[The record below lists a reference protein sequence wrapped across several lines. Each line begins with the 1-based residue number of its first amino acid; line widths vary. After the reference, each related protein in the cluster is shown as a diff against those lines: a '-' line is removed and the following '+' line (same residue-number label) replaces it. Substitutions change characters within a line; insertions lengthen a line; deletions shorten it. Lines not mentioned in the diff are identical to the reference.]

1 MVCRYR
7 YPRRAVRRSVRPAT
21 PVALRAFLCFA
32 LGLLAAEG
40 ARAQTEAAGAD
51 AQPVVLG
58 VRVVHAMKA
67 QGEIGPGCED
77 MLKRL
82 PMDFG
87 ALELVQ
93 SQEFE
98 LKVGQRMQFA
108 LPSGRTVRMLPVA
121 IQGRQLHLHFEMSGI
136 MNTRLRMLS
145 GRPMIVGGEPHRG
158 GQLIVEVTPSFHSG
172 PGSAP
177 IRRPKQPK
185 VQRVGGSEPD

>member
-1 MVCRYR
+1 VG
-7 YPRRAVRRSVRPAT
+7 PAT
-21 PVALRAFLCFA
+21 PVALRALLCLA
-32 LGLLAAEG
+32 LGLVAADG
-40 ARAQTEAAGAD
+40 VWAQTSAQEGVE

-58 VRVVHAMKA
+58 VRVVHAVK

-77 MLKRL
+77 FAKRL

-87 ALELVQ
+87 GLQLVQ
-93 SQEFE
+93 NQEFE
-98 LKVGQRMQFA
+98 LKVGQRTQFA

-136 MNTRLRMLS
+136 MNTRLRMRS

-158 GQLIVEVTPSFHSG
+158 GQLIVEVTPSFRSG

-177 IRRPKQPK
+177 VRRPNEPK
-185 VQRVGGSEPD
+185 VQRVRSGESD

>member
-1 MVCRYR
+1 MKVCRSR
-7 YPRRAVRRSVRPAT
+7 YPGRAVRPSVVPAT
-21 PVALRAFLCFA
+21 PVALRAFLCLA
-32 LGLLAAEG
+32 LGLLAADG
-40 ARAQTEAAGAD
+40 ARAQEASES
-51 AQPVVLG
+51 QPIVLG
-58 VRVVHAMKA
+58 VRVVHAMKEK
-67 QGEIGPGCED
+67 GEIGPGCED

-82 PMDFG
+82 PMHFG

-98 LKVGQRMQFA
+98 LKVGQRTQFA
-108 LPSGRTVRMLPVA
+108 LPSGRTVRMLPVG

-158 GQLIVEVTPSFHSG
+158 GQLIVEVTPSFRSG

-177 IRRPKQPK
+177 IRRPTQPK
-185 VQRVGGSEPD
+185 VQRVRGSEPD